1 MQISKQ
7 YLTRKKMF
15 HAFPKWLGISN
26 LIMNLLPNFLKKN
39 LIVTA
44 SPLKNRRNYKYP
56 VVKEVSLSSI
66 HKSAKHSG
74 YTRNAIKEGLPL
86 DKLVDQKIEL
96 KLS

>member
-7 YLTRKKMF
+7 YLTRKKRF
-15 HAFPKWLGISN
+15 HVIPKWLGISN

-39 LIVTA
+39 LILSA

-66 HKSAKHSG
+66 HKSAKHSD

-86 DKLVDQKIEL
+86 DILVDQKIEL